1 MFLRLSSL
9 CLSALLICCVLAP
22 GTSFASSPARATLE
36 STVTRVL
43 DILKSPDYRDT
54 AKRDA
59 ERNKIEAEI
68 RNIFDYEEFSARTVG
83 ANWPSFTADQKNRF
97 TEAFAQLLRATY
109 LEKIDGYNGERIAYT
124 GELAST
130 KGDKVEVQTAVTLKD
145 GKTVPVAYRML
156 EKQGRWVVYDV
167 IIEGVSLVKNY
178 RSQFQDL
185 LTKGTPDQLIERV
198 RSKADEVR
206 AKAAQ

>member
-1 MFLRLSSL
+1 MFPRLSSRWLFILFLL
-9 CLSALLICCVLAP
+9 CALAP
-22 GTSFASSPARATLE
+22 GVTFASTPARTTLE

-43 DILKSPDYRDT
+43 DILKSPDYRDA
-54 AKRDA
+54 AKRDV
-59 ERNKIEAEI
+59 ERSRIEAEI

-83 ANWPSFTADQKNRF
+83 ANWPSFTDDQKSRF
-97 TEAFAQLLRATY
+97 TVAFAQLLRATY

-145 GKTVPVAYRML
+145 AKTVPVSYRML

-198 RSKADEVR
+198 RTKADEVR
-206 AKAAQ
+206 AKATQ